1 MAKNENTA
9 PEPVWAVLVVH
20 GVGFTRPGQTLESFL
35 SGLRTLSGNHLEEIG
50 PPEVLMLDKAQ
61 ETLPPHAHAEHRSD
75 SEIPLRDRFPMHR
88 RRTRIENPRAGT
100 PGKAVFA
107 EVFWSD
113 ISRTHNQTLS
123 ILLRLVTIV
132 FQLRFVVDRAAA
144 PPDGSARWFRFVAY
158 LASMVLCGPIAA
170 LNVMIL
176 ILLLIHYAALKI
188 QGWTSISLSGDQ
200 IHGALLLLGLLGVIT
215 AALITVYKHG
225 ERSDNPWRLL
235 TTWSCAGSL
244 ALAVLAV
251 YKIITPDAAVF
262 PGAADRLLQYA
273 VEFRA
278 PPDALSFY
286 FFSLLVLVR
295 WSFHLLFTL
304 LLLAIAAWLW
314 SYLKACRAGKKELL
328 PGLTAAVGLL
338 ILQIGLWVVLIPAIA
353 IWVLQQLSME
363 DWVSLEGPFGHLQ
376 PSLVLNLALAA
387 IVVACAV
394 ISWIRCR
401 QWVRRHAKDSKNYS
415 DLDTARTIPRLLISK
430 IIFAGLLGASL
441 LGILFGPV
449 MDIAA
454 SEVAK
459 SYTAWITGGVAALMT
474 LVGLLLLSSV
484 GSALHILMD
493 IISHF
498 IMARLPIP
506 WPWGNEKKPQLK
518 DLVRQMKIEARFRR
532 VLEEMLS
539 EGAVSH
545 LTVVSHSQ
553 GSVIALDVLW
563 YDWAADLIEKTK
575 VKNLFLVT
583 MGSPFTH
590 LYQHYFPARYP
601 ALFLNGSFN
610 SDPASGWGRLY
621 KTFTSEDP
629 KMQTRGWINLFRV
642 DDPIGTQINEEGVDP
657 TGSFP
662 KNFALGPGGHTNY
675 WCDQEALKKMKDL
688 LPS

>member
-1 MAKNENTA
+1 MVKNESTA
-9 PEPVWAVLVVH
+9 AEPVWAVLVVH
-20 GVGFTRPGQTLESFL
+20 GVGLSRPGQTPERFL
-35 SGLRTLSGNHLEEIG
+35 SGLLTLSGSRLEEIG

-61 ETLPPHAHAEHRSD
+61 ETLPPHAHAEHTSD
-75 SEIPLRDRFPMHR
+75 PKIPLRDRFPMHR
-88 RRTRIENPRAGT
+88 RRTRIENPRAGM

-113 ISRTHNQTLS
+113 ISSTHNQALS
-123 ILLRLVTIV
+123 ILLRLLTII
-132 FQLRFVVDRAAA
+132 FQLRFVVDRAAT
-144 PPDGSARWFRFVAY
+144 PPDGSARWFRFIAY

-235 TTWSCAGSL
+235 TTWLCAGSL
-244 ALAVLAV
+244 ALAVLAG
-251 YKIITPDAAVF
+251 YKIITPDAVF

-273 VEFRA
+273 VELRA

-286 FFSLLVLVR
+286 FFSLMVLVR

-304 LLLAIAAWLW
+304 LLLAIVAWLW
-314 SYLKACRAGKKELL
+314 SSLKAWRSSRKELI
-328 PGLTAAVGLL
+328 PGLAAAVGLL
-338 ILQIGLWVVLIPAIA
+338 ILQIGLWVVLVPAMA
-353 IWVLQQLSME
+353 IWVFQQLSME
-363 DWVSLEGPFGHLQ
+363 ELVKLDGPFGHLQ
-376 PSLVLNLALAA
+376 PSLVLNFALAL
-387 IVVACAV
+387 IVVACAA
-394 ISWIRCR
+394 ISWMRCR
-401 QWVRRHAKDSKNYS
+401 RWVRRHAKDYL
-415 DLDTARTIPRLLISK
+415 DLKIARTIPRLLISK
-430 IIFAGLLGASL
+430 IIFAGLVGASL

-449 MDIAA
+449 MDITA

-459 SYTAWITGGVAALMT
+459 SYTAWITGGVAALMA
-474 LVGLLLLSSV
+474 LVGLVLLGSV

-506 WPWGNEKKPQLK
+506 WPWGKEKKPKLEN
-518 DLVRQMKIEARFRR
+518 LVRQMKIEARFRR
-532 VLEEMLS
+532 VLEEVLS
-539 EGAVSH
+539 EGDVSH

-563 YDWAADLIEKTK
+563 YDWAADLIGKTK

-629 KMQTRGWINLFRV
+629 KKQTRAWINLFRV
-642 DDPIGTQINEEGVDP
+642 DDPIGTHINEENVDP
-657 TGSFP
+657 TGAFP

-675 WCDQEALKKMKDL
+675 WCDARALEKMKDL
-688 LPS
+688 LPG